1 MASKTKAGI
10 FLGFVVV
17 FVVVF
22 VIVVVCVLRFPGL
35 VYYVYICCCSESE
48 ESFTLIFQFFF
59 FLLMSLRSPRV
70 AIILDTFSSLRDDQ
84 EMKEEPLTHKPVCF
98 ERLPVFFFP

>member
-17 FVVVF
+17 FV
-22 VIVVVCVLRFPGL
+22 IVVVCVLCFPRL
-35 VYYVYICCCSESE
+35 VYHVYICCCSESE
-48 ESFTLIFQFFF
+48 ERFYSEFSVLF

-70 AIILDTFSSLRDDQ
+70 AIILDTFPSLRDDQ
-84 EMKEEPLTHKPVCF
+84 EMKEEPLTHKPVCL
-98 ERLPVFFFP
+98 ERLPVFYFLNFSA